1 LPSSKKNNLLPQVTD
16 IREYLD
22 QANPLEPENILVTRT
37 ADGPL
42 LLDGS
47 ETPTDLEA
55 ILSDIPPQDITNKL
69 VSRYFNGVEF
79 PSGTSSDT
87 LVMIRE
93 ANEVTSDNPHTHI
106 RSRGM
111 SNHHLHG
118 KRLTGYQHSIAI
130 SG

>member
-1 LPSSKKNNLLPQVTD
+1 VTD

-47 ETPTDLEA
+47 ETPTDMEA

-69 VSRYFNGVEF
+69 VSRYFTGVEF

-93 ANEVTSDNPHTHI
+93 ADEVTSDNPHAHI

-111 SNHHLHG
+111 STRHLHD
-118 KRLTGYQHSIAI
+118 KRLTGYQHSIAT